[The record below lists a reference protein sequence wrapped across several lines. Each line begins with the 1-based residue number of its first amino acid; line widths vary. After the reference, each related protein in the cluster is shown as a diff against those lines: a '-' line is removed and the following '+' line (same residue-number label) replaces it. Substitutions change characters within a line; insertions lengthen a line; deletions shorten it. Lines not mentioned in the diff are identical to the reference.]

1 METIKVQWH
10 SLKGTWLVH
19 HREGDTQSFEDW
31 AENLADLTSVR
42 MILAAPNY
50 ATHWL
55 NLVGVSQRHVAKVLP
70 FALEE
75 SLIEDISHYLILP
88 AGQANKRFRAYV
100 VANELIEQLLELCAL
115 HHVRL
120 QELVPE
126 SSLLGQGAQC
136 VRQEGGWLFSWPGIF
151 EGYVADYALT
161 PVLDALFEEP
171 ITVPQLQLK
180 ASSYDAI
187 QLFKTVL
194 ESTYPEQIEEISS
207 EVISTDQPVN
217 IPSKALNLLSGRFR
231 QQMPKQHKPAAWWKP
246 LAALAASWVLLWTV
260 SLYSETYKLK
270 NQAQE
275 VRAQS
280 LALYQQLFPGERI
293 RMLERQFQEKLAG
306 GNSHVQS
313 SGFLNNTFKLAQVYA
328 AQKSDKIELLS
339 MRYNERMGETTVE
352 IKASTLNE
360 LQSLRQALE
369 DAGVT
374 AEIASATN
382 DQDGVKGRLRITG

>member
-1 METIKVQWH
+1 
-10 SLKGTWLVH
+10 
-19 HREGDTQSFEDW
+19 
-31 AENLADLTSVR
+31 
-42 MILAAPNY
+42 MILSATNY
-50 ATHWL
+50 VVHWL
-55 NLVGVSQRHVAKVLP
+55 ALPGVSSRQVKTAMP

-75 SLIEDISHYLILP
+75 SLIEDIGNYLILP

-180 ASSYDAI
+180 ASSLDAI

-207 EVISTDQPVN
+207 EVISTDEPFS
-217 IPSKALNLLSGRFR
+217 IPSKTLNLLSGR
-231 QQMPKQHKPAAWWKP
+231 
-246 LAALAASWVLLWTV
+246 
-260 SLYSETYKLK
+260 
-270 NQAQE
+270 
-275 VRAQS
+275 
-280 LALYQQLFPGERI
+280 
-293 RMLERQFQEKLAG
+293 
-306 GNSHVQS
+306 
-313 SGFLNNTFKLAQVYA
+313 
-328 AQKSDKIELLS
+328 
-339 MRYNERMGETTVE
+339 
-352 IKASTLNE
+352 
-360 LQSLRQALE
+360 
-369 DAGVT
+369 
-374 AEIASATN
+374 
-382 DQDGVKGRLRITG
+382 